1 MVMEG
6 IAAVISAL
14 GAILTGYFA
23 YNQYTKNRMTDVKI
37 ENWKKEEQEKLNHIS
52 QSIAKIYGEMW
63 HLLHELKADRVYI
76 IQPHPLTSSLYVSIT
91 LEVKRNCI
99 VEIKRSI
106 INMPMAEIAAFSSDM
121 ASRDWMFYKDV
132 EQEMKD
138 KKARAILST
147 SGSKTAIVKRLSDD
161 DRRWIGSLFCDFTR
175 EQDFKIDYA
184 KKLIAEAANNIQF
197 ILPEYRINQQ

>member
-1 MVMEG
+1 MDG
-6 IAAVISAL
+6 IAAIISAL
-14 GAILTGYFA
+14 GAILTGYFT

-37 ENWKKEEQEKLNHIS
+37 ENWKKEEQEKLTLIS
-52 QSIAKIYGEMW
+52 QSIAKIYGELW
-63 HLLHELKADRVYI
+63 RLLHELKADRVYI
-76 IQPHPLTSSLYVSIT
+76 VQPHPLINALYISIT

-99 VEIKRSI
+99 VEIKHSI
-106 INMPMAEIAAFSSDM
+106 VNMPMSEIAVFSADM